1 MSIGTT
7 VLSRRQSLTG
17 LGVASVGLAL
27 AIIPTSAA
35 ASPHDKLS
43 DARAGMRKLWEDHIT
58 YTRNYIIS
66 ALAELPDADAVAK
79 RLLANQDDIGNAIK
93 PFYGEEAGQGAAA
106 LLKDHINIA
115 VEVVAAAKAGD
126 TAKLDAAQQKW
137 SANGAD
143 IAKFLASANPAWNEA
158 DLTAMLQKHLDLT
171 TGEVVGRLNQ
181 DWDADIKSYDE
192 GHEHMLMFADTLI
205 NGVFQQF
212 PEQFA

>member
-1 MSIGTT
+1 MK
-7 VLSRRQSLTG
+7 LSRRQSLAAF
-17 LGVASVGLAL
+17 GVAGAGLAL
-27 AIIPTSAA
+27 APVTAV
-35 ASPHDKLS
+35 PQERNDKLS

-66 ALAELPDADAVAK
+66 ALADLPDADAVAK
-79 RLLANQDDIGNAIK
+79 RLLANQDDIGNAVK

-126 TAKLDAAQQKW
+126 KAKLDAAQQKW
-137 SANGAD
+137 SANGAE
-143 IAKFLASANPAWNEA
+143 IAKFLAAANPTWNEA
-158 DLTAMLQKHLDLT
+158 DLTATLQKHLDLT
-171 TGEVVGRLNQ
+171 TGEVVGRLNE

-205 NGVFQQF
+205 QGVAQQF
-212 PEQFA
+212 PDQFA